1 MLKTDY
7 TLYLVTD
14 RRFLRGRS
22 LVDEVLKAVKGGV
35 TMVQLREKE
44 AGSREF
50 YSLASGLKEA
60 LRESGVPFIINDR
73 LDIAMA
79 VDADGL
85 HIGQEDLPLPEVV
98 RLWGKDKI
106 IGLSVSSLE
115 EARQGQ
121 REGAGYLG
129 WGPVYPTATK
139 TDAASPTGLNLLRE
153 VKSRVSIPVLA
164 IGGIDASNLAAV
176 RDSGADGAAV
186 VSCLMDAPDIEKAAW
201 EMVEIWKH
209 RR

>member
-1 MLKTDY
+1 MLKIDY

-22 LVDEVLKAVKGGV
+22 LIDEVLKSVRGGV

-44 AGSREF
+44 ACSREF
-50 YSLASGLKEA
+50 YQLAFSLKTA
-60 LRESGVPFIINDR
+60 LQDSGVPLIINDR

-85 HIGQEDLPLPEVV
+85 HIGQEDLPLSEVV

-121 REGAGYLG
+121 KGGASYLG
-129 WGPVYPTATK
+129 LGPIYATGTK
-139 TDAASPTGLNLLRE
+139 TDAVGPTGLMLLSE
-153 VKSRVSIPVLA
+153 VKGSLNIPVVA
-164 IGGIDASNLAAV
+164 IGGINMSNLAAV

-186 VSCLMDAPDIEKAAW
+186 VSCLMGAPDIEKTAR
-201 EMVEIWKH
+201 EMVKLWNNH
-209 RR
+209 W

>member
-7 TLYLVTD
+7 TMYLITD

-35 TMVQLREKE
+35 TMVQLREKK

-50 YSLASGLKEA
+50 YQLALALKTA
-60 LRESGVPFIINDR
+60 IQESGVPLIINDR

-115 EARQGQ
+115 EAREGQ

-129 WGPVYPTATK
+129 LGPVYATATK
-139 TDAASPTGLNLLRE
+139 TDTVSPTGLNLLRE
-153 VKSRVSIPVLA
+153 VKNEVSIPVLA
-164 IGGIDASNLAAV
+164 IGGIDASNLEAV
-176 RDSGADGAAV
+176 RESGADGVAV
-186 VSCLMDAPDIEKAAW
+186 VSCLMDAPDIEKAAR
-201 EMVEIWKH
+201 EMVKLWKNPW
-209 RR
+209 

>member
-14 RRFLRGRS
+14 RSFLRGRS
-22 LVDEVLKAVKGGV
+22 LLDEVLKAVRGGV

-44 AGSREF
+44 AGGREF
-50 YSLASGLKEA
+50 YQLALGLKEA
-60 LRESGVPFIINDR
+60 LRESGVPLIINDR
-73 LDIAMA
+73 LDMAMA

-106 IGLSVSSLE
+106 IGLSVSSLG
-115 EARQGQ
+115 EACQGQ
-121 REGAGYLG
+121 KDGASYLG
-129 WGPVYPTATK
+129 WGPVYATATK
-139 TDAASPTGLNLLRE
+139 ADALHPTGLALLRE
-153 VKSRVSIPVLA
+153 VKNRVSIPVVA
-164 IGGIDASNLAAV
+164 IGGIDLSNLAAV

-186 VSCLMDAPDIEKAAW
+186 VSCLMDAPDIEKAARK
-201 EMVEIWKH
+201 MVELWKNPW
-209 RR
+209 

>member
-1 MLKTDY
+1 MLKKDY

-35 TMVQLREKE
+35 TIVQLREKE

-50 YSLASGLKEA
+50 YQLALSMKAA
-60 LRESGVPFIINDR
+60 LQESGVPLIINDR
-73 LDIAMA
+73 LDVAMA
-79 VDADGL
+79 VDADGI
-85 HIGQEDLPLPEVV
+85 HIGQEDLPLSEVV

-106 IGLSVSSLE
+106 IGLSINSLE
-115 EARQGQ
+115 EAR
-121 REGAGYLG
+121 EGEKDGASYLALS
-129 WGPVYPTATK
+129 PVYATATK
-139 TDAASPTGLNLLRE
+139 ADAPNPTGLNLLRE

-164 IGGIDASNLAAV
+164 IGGIDANNLVAV

-186 VSCLMDAPDIEKAAW
+186 VSCLMDAPDIEKAAR
-201 EMVEIWKH
+201 EMVELWKN
-209 RR
+209 RW